1 MNYLYSNYYYFRQS
15 SKMMRFCFLLTCLI
29 TMAASQAQTQES
41 YDDSDGYYN
50 SYSYED
56 SSLAST
62 DTTFVDYTEESN
74 AFEGFD
80 DLGLGSVAEGES
92 RPRTRVLVNHMEVEK
107 YHMPLDSISGLIT
120 YLEVVQVKEQIN
132 SESFPY
138 QDSLYLR
145 AKRWLS
151 SMYSKKQLK
160 NMIQEEGIY
169 PEGEGLYF
177 LLKSNFPLVKK
188 INESVKEDDGRIEFE
203 MQVRFKDERYR
214 YKIDNFVHVKI
225 DGNGEA
231 DRIYL
236 EYYKNTEDNVSM
248 NNSVL
253 ITVDEQIKEM
263 VAKLKDYCA
272 EPIWVD
278 EDDW

>member
-1 MNYLYSNYYYFRQS
+1 MNYLFYKYVYFRQS
-15 SKMMRFCFLLTCLI
+15 SKMKQLGFFLICLHGLTYVG
-29 TMAASQAQTQES
+29 AQTQES
-41 YDDSDGYYN
+41 YDDSEGYYD

-56 SSLAST
+56 SSFSDA
-62 DTTFVDYTEESN
+62 DTTSYYAEESN
-74 AFEGFD
+74 ALEGFG
-80 DLGLGSVAEGES
+80 DLGLEVSSDGES
-92 RPRTRVLVNHMEVEK
+92 RPRTRVRVNHREIQK
-107 YHMPLDSISGLIT
+107 YVLPMDTVTGLIT
-120 YLEVVQVKEQIN
+120 YLEVVQVKEQPDG
-132 SESFPY
+132 ESYPY
-138 QDSLYLR
+138 QDSLYVR

-151 SMYSKKQLK
+151 SMYNKKELK

-177 LLKSNFPLVKK
+177 VLKSNFPLVKQM
-188 INESVKEDDGRIEFE
+188 NESVKENDGRIEFE

-236 EYYKNTEDNVSM
+236 EYYKNAENNIAL

-253 ITVDEQIKEM
+253 IAVDEQIKKM
-263 VAKLKDYCA
+263 VSNLKDYCA